1 MNQQD
6 DTPKGFSVSVEKEA
20 CNNNLVPTSST
31 TATLVIGNALA
42 VTISNLKNFLPE
54 DFARFYPDGNLLS
67 ACLKFTESSY
77 LKKLV
82 KMISEK
88 SWVNRSE
95 ITYFIEMNLE
105 VMVNKDRE
113 K

>member
-1 MNQQD
+1 MSAQ
-6 DTPKGFSVSVEKEA
+6 KGRLLGWF
-20 CNNNLVPTSST
+20 
-31 TATLVIGNALA
+31 
-42 VTISNLKNFLPE
+42 
-54 DFARFYPDGNLLS
+54 DGNQLS

-105 VMVNKDRE
+105 VIVNKDRE